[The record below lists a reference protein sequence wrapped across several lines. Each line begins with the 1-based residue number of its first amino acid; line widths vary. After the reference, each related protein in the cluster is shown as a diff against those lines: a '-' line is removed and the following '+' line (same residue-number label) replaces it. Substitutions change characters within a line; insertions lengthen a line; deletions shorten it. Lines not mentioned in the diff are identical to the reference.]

1 MLGKFRVYPKEDGF
15 VSIIWLIFT
24 LIPIISMFPY
34 DNFDKQLALIT
45 LGIFIMTYRNCLFK
59 GKWFPLWMGLMY
71 AISLFY
77 TVYFGYI
84 YLFIYPAWMIGFLSM
99 KKMEFWTYY
108 SGLLCSLTPVPFAL
122 GNLPEYLPKDMKI
135 TIFVYGFFICAA
147 PFAGRS
153 IRKQAELRKQMHQS
167 TQRLEYVVKQEER
180 YRIARDLHDTL
191 GQSLSIMTIKAE
203 LARKIM
209 DKDCELAKK
218 ELAEIAETSRGT
230 LHTVREIV
238 TSMRQVLIVEEMITI
253 EKSLRAAKIIL
264 STEGEAVTA
273 KIPANIQNTVSYCLR
288 ECVTNIVR
296 HSKASRCKIVMKR
309 MESDYF
315 FRIEDDG
322 RGMGQATH
330 GNGLKGLQERIEGI
344 GGQLTFK
351 QQGGTQV
358 IFTIPIN
365 QIKEIAND

>member
-1 MLGKFRVYPKEDGF
+1 MLGNFRLYPKEDGF
-15 VSIIWLIFT
+15 VSFIWLIFI

-34 DNFDKQLALIT
+34 DNFDKQLALVT
-45 LGIFIMTYRNCLFK
+45 LGVFVITYRNCLFK
-59 GKWFPLWMGLMY
+59 GKWFPLWMGIMY

-77 TVYFGYI
+77 TMYFGYI
-84 YLFIYPAWMIGFLSM
+84 YLFIYPAWMIGFLTM
-99 KKMEFWTYY
+99 KKKEFWYYY
-108 SGLLCSLTPVPFAL
+108 SALLCTLIPVSFTL
-122 GNLPEYLPKDMKI
+122 ENLPEYLSKELKI

-167 TQRLEYVVKQEER
+167 TQRLEYVIKQEER

-203 LARKIM
+203 LAGKLV
-209 DKDCELAKK
+209 DKNSELAKK
-218 ELAEIAETSRGT
+218 ELGEIAETSRET

-264 STEGEAVTA
+264 STEGEELTA
-273 KIPANIQNTVSYCLR
+273 EIPSDIQNTVSYCLR
-288 ECVTNIVR
+288 ECVTNIIR
-296 HSKASRCKIVMKR
+296 HSKASRCTIVM
-309 MESDYF
+309 EQAEADYIF
-315 FRIEDDG
+315 KVEDDG
-322 RGMGQATH
+322 NGMKQATH
-330 GNGLKGLQERIEGI
+330 GNGLTGLRERIESI

-351 QQGGTQV
+351 QQEGTQV
-358 IFTIPIN
+358 ILAVPVNQTKETI
-365 QIKEIAND
+365 DD